1 MLIFVIFLTINYNYG
16 IIKLKKII
24 DYYNFK
30 DYKIILNSSLK
41 VDLDFIHHKINI
53 NDELDALLFA
63 IHYYD
68 IYDNDFIIK
77 VNGNCTL
84 KMNSP
89 FMEELFKLDSGLTNY
104 DVISKYF
111 FIDIIGMRCRYVNL
125 IDKNKKE
132 HIQLRWE
139 KAKSL
144 IEEKKQLYLEYLG
157 INISVTDR
165 ECIYTIY

>member
-1 MLIFVIFLTINYNYG
+1 MLIFIIFLTIDYNYG

-30 DYKIILNSSLK
+30 DYKIIINSNLEI
-41 VDLDFIHHKINI
+41 DLDFDHHLINI
-53 NDELDALLFA
+53 HNELEALLFA

-84 KMNSP
+84 KKNSP
-89 FMEELFKLDSGLTNY
+89 FMEELFKLDSGLTDY
-104 DVISKYF
+104 DVISKYY

-125 IDKNKKE
+125 IDKKSNE
-132 HIQLRWE
+132 HIQLKWE

-157 INISVTDR
+157 INISITDR
-165 ECIYTIY
+165 KCIYTIY